1 MTTYLS
7 THFTLEE
14 LTDSQT
20 AARQGIDNTPDTE
33 TIERL
38 KLTCYGME
46 EVRKE
51 LEDKPILIS
60 SGYRSPALNK
70 AIGGALN
77 SQHVLGQAVDFTCPS
92 FGTPA
97 QIVSAIKQSDIP
109 YDQVILE
116 YFDPVK
122 KTGWV
127 HISFSPR
134 NRRSALVIDKSGTR
148 EYA

>member
-7 THFTLEE
+7 SHFTLEE

-20 AARQGIDNTPDTE
+20 AARQGIDNTPDAE

-51 LEDKPILIS
+51 LGDKPILIS
-60 SGYRSPALNK
+60 SGYRSPALN
-70 AIGGALN
+70 AAVGGSQG
-77 SQHVLGQAVDFTCPS
+77 SQHLLGQAVDFTCQS
-92 FGTPA
+92 FGTPV
-97 QIVSAIKQSDIP
+97 QIVQRLRESAIQ

-116 YFDPVK
+116 F
-122 KTGWV
+122 GRWV
-127 HISFSPR
+127 HISFSNR
-134 NRRSALVIDKSGTR
+134 NSRHTLVIDKNGTR
-148 EYA
+148 EFA